1 MPRSPG
7 KLERLRLREGVG
19 KTGWRQYWF
28 VPREDLA
35 VLSRRCSNLVEL
47 GGSTIKEHGQK

>member
-1 MPRSPG
+1 MPISSG